1 MSKRKR
7 TILSQTEI
15 DAILFGS
22 TSSEDEISSEDDDW
36 PKLDSGNDSS
46 VITDKAEIDTEAEED
61 ADDIDQSHQSIAI
74 EEDGKGADKDRK
86 ISWTTAI
93 DNSKIEVKSPNF
105 CSGPVHNLPTGSDPS
120 EYFKL
125 FFTNSMCETVRV
137 NTNKY
142 AEYIQEK
149 KNITHSK
156 WKPVEFVEE
165 IWNFLSVMLIMSI
178 ARLPKMSDYWA
189 SNPMLGND
197 MIKRTMTRDRFME
210 ILRYFH
216 LSNREEEKNP
226 QDEGY
231 NIMQKLDPF
240 MKDLKLNFLKHF
252 SPYRELSIDEALI
265 KYKGRLGIVQY
276 MPMKPAKRGI
286 KVWML
291 CDSRLGYVYNFE
303 PYCGKK
309 DNVPCSEKGL
319 GYDVIRF
326 LCSCLKSTGHHI
338 FFDRFFS
345 SVLLMR
351 DLLNAGQYSTGTIM
365 LNRKYLPENIKE
377 FKLKTAGESKCF
389 QCIETPNLTCTIW
402 KDKKEIALV
411 STANTYTIESTKRR
425 IGGNVTSIPC
435 PQTIRQ
441 YNKFMGGVDLADQK
455 RQYYDVARKSYKWWF
470 YMYRFLINTAANNA
484 HIIYTLTNMPNL
496 KRPMNLYTFKMGL
509 IASLIKNLRPSIAT
523 STRIISHKH
532 ERVKIQGRKRVCR
545 HCSSLK
551 IKTLGNHAVESTW
564 ICQACKVC
572 LCINCFEPYHNQ
584 RNLFQQ
590 LNAQ

>member
-22 TSSEDEISSEDDDW
+22 TSNENEISSEDDDW

-46 VITDKAEIDTEAEED
+46 VITDKAEIDTETEED
-61 ADDIDQSHQSIAI
+61 ADDIYQSYQSIAI

-93 DNSKIEVKSPNF
+93 DISKIEVNSPNF

-125 FFTNSMCETVRV
+125 FFTNSMCLTVRV

-156 WKPVEFVEE
+156 SKPVEFVEE

-189 SNPMLGND
+189 SNRMLGND

-216 LSNREEEKNP
+216 LSNSEEEKNP

-231 NIMQKLDPF
+231 NIMQELDPF

-291 CDSRLGYVYNFE
+291 CDSRLGYVYNFD

-309 DNVPCSEKGL
+309 DNVPRSEKG
-319 GYDVIRF
+319 
-326 LCSCLKSTGHHI
+326 
-338 FFDRFFS
+338 
-345 SVLLMR
+345 
-351 DLLNAGQYSTGTIM
+351 
-365 LNRKYLPENIKE
+365 
-377 FKLKTAGESKCF
+377 
-389 QCIETPNLTCTIW
+389 
-402 KDKKEIALV
+402 
-411 STANTYTIESTKRR
+411 
-425 IGGNVTSIPC
+425 
-435 PQTIRQ
+435 
-441 YNKFMGGVDLADQK
+441 
-455 RQYYDVARKSYKWWF
+455 
-470 YMYRFLINTAANNA
+470 
-484 HIIYTLTNMPNL
+484 
-496 KRPMNLYTFKMGL
+496 
-509 IASLIKNLRPSIAT
+509 
-523 STRIISHKH
+523 
-532 ERVKIQGRKRVCR
+532 
-545 HCSSLK
+545 
-551 IKTLGNHAVESTW
+551 
-564 ICQACKVC
+564 
-572 LCINCFEPYHNQ
+572 
-584 RNLFQQ
+584 
-590 LNAQ
+590 